1 MEQRVSLLVDPKG
14 KSGVVPVLISDIL
27 YLSYISKIRK
37 VAFYTAD
44 ATYYIMGSKEQ
55 WTEVLNNSGGN
66 FLDVDRHNSVNISK
80 VKRTD
85 AKPYFAY
92 FEKFRRIKE
101 LKCSMSARGYNDLKK
116 EQSVVIVEN
125 SIKKLVPEFR

>member
-1 MEQRVSLLVDPKG
+1 MEQRITLLVDPKG
-14 KSGVVPVLISDIL
+14 KSGVVPVLITDIL
-27 YLSYISKIRK
+27 FLSYMSKYRK

-44 ATYYIMGSKEQ
+44 ATYYFMGSKEH

-80 VKRTD
+80 VKRIE
-85 AKPYFAY
+85 ANPYYAY

-101 LKCSMSARGYNDLKK
+101 LKCSMSARGYNDLLK
-116 EQSVVIVEN
+116 ELSVFEERQH
-125 SIKKLVPEFR
+125 KLVPVYQ